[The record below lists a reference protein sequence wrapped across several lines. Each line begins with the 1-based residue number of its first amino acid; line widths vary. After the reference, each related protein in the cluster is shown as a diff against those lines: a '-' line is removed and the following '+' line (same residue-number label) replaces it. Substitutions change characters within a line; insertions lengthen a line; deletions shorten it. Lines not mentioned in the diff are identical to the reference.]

1 MDKTGKIHGHMT
13 VELTNVKTGE
23 KEKVVKEWTVY

>member
-1 MDKTGKIHGHMT
+1 MKIKVNRNKVKKVGGDW
-13 VELTNVKTGE
+13 VKTGE